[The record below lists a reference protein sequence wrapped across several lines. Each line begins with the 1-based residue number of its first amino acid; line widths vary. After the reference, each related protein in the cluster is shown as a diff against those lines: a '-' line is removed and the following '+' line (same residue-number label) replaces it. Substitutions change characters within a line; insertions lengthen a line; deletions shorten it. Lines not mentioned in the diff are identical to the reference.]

1 MRRIPRPAA
10 TARAIFA
17 VLVLI
22 STGCERGDVI
32 LFPAEQSGTGGS
44 SLTLHVTV
52 DPQEADSTLGW
63 ADGVPDASVT
73 ITRVLDYL
81 RIDGCTG
88 RTDGEGMIRFTDV
101 PTGRYWVSASVDGG
115 AAAGSVYAGGMKVE
129 VTGEVEA
136 HVLLRADRPGTLVF
150 SELALEEPPGWET
163 NGLWYHYHK
172 FIELYNNSD
181 GTVYLDGMLL
191 GRIYNWPWDFSDN
204 GHHAC
209 TQTEPLRNDPDGIWT
224 NQFLQFPG
232 SGSDHPVPPGQ
243 TVVIAVSAADHRAIH
258 PSMTDLSD
266 ADFETLT
273 PKFGGEFALG
283 DNPFAPNLLDVGP
296 YQFVSNSWLIGGI
309 GWFLAEPTDPG
320 TLPRRTD
327 PGGGLA
333 PRDYIRMPAS
343 AVIDAV
349 VIWTDWT
356 DSYMPTPVPWRQCR
370 DPVHESFYTIPGGFF
385 TNKDRHISAQRRV
398 TRTADGRR
406 ILLRTGVGPVDFVM
420 QPATPGRLP

>member
-1 MRRIPRPAA
+1 MRPAPKPA
-10 TARAIFA
+10 AAARAMLA
-17 VLVLI
+17 VLALL

-32 LFPAEQSGTGGS
+32 LFPAERSGIDGS

-52 DPQEADSTLGW
+52 DRQEADSTFGW
-63 ADGVPDASVT
+63 TDGVPDASVT

-81 RIDGCTG
+81 SIDRFTG
-88 RTDGEGMIRFTDV
+88 HTDTEGKIRFTDV
-101 PTGRYWVSASVDGG
+101 PSGRYWVSASVDGG
-115 AAAGSVYAGGMKVE
+115 AVGSVYAGGTKVE
-129 VTGEVEA
+129 VTGEVEGQ
-136 HVLLRADRPGTLVF
+136 VLLRADRPGTLVF
-150 SELALEEPPGWET
+150 SELALEEPPGWLT

-191 GRIYNWPWDFSDN
+191 GRIYNWPWDFSHN
-204 GHHAC
+204 GHHEC

-224 NQFLQFPG
+224 SQFLQFPG
-232 SGSDHPVPPGQ
+232 SGSDHPVRPGQ

-283 DNPFAPNLLDVGP
+283 DNPFAPNLLDVGL
-296 YQFVSNSWLIGGI
+296 YQFIAGDWLVTTA

-320 TLPRRTD
+320 TLPRRAD

-333 PRDYIRMPAS
+333 PRDFVRMPAS

-349 VIWTDWT
+349 YIWSDRSDWYT
-356 DSYMPTPVPWRQCR
+356 TTSVPWRQCR

-385 TNKDRHISAQRRV
+385 TNKDYHISAQRRV

>member
-1 MRRIPRPAA
+1 MRPIPRPAA
-10 TARAIFA
+10 TAPALLL
-17 VLVLI
+17 VLALI

-52 DPQEADSTLGW
+52 DPQEADSTFGW

-81 RIDGCTG
+81 SIDRFTG
-88 RTDGEGMIRFTDV
+88 RTDTEGKIRFADV
-101 PTGRYWVSASVDGG
+101 LPGRYWVSASVDGG
-115 AAAGSVYAGGMKVE
+115 AAGSVYAGGTKVE

-136 HVLLRADRPGTLVF
+136 HVILRGDRPGTLVF
-150 SELALEEPPGWET
+150 SELALEEPPGWLT

-172 FIELYNNSD
+172 FIELYNNSG

-191 GRIYNWPWDFSDN
+191 GKMYLYWWDFSDY
-204 GHHAC
+204 GHHSC
-209 TQTEPLRNDPDGIWT
+209 TETEPLRNDPDGIWT

-266 ADFETLT
+266 ADFETLS
-273 PKFGGEFALG
+273 PRFGGEFALG
-283 DNPFAPNLLDVGP
+283 DNPFAPNLLDVGL
-296 YQFVSNSWLIGGI
+296 YQFLSTEWLVSFP
-309 GWFLAEPTDPG
+309 GWFLAMPTDPG

-327 PGGGLA
+327 PGGGT
-333 PRDYIRMPAS
+333 RDVIRMPAS

-349 VIWTDWT
+349 VIWSDRS
-356 DSYMPTPVPWRQCR
+356 DSYTTTSVPWRQCR

-385 TNKDRHISAQRRV
+385 NNKDYHISAQRRV